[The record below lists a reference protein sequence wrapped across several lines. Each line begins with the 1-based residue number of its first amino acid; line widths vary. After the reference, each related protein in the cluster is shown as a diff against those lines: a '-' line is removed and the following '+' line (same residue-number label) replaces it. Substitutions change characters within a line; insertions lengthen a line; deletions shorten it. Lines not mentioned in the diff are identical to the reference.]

1 MLGRCGPHGNFKAR
15 ARSRIRT
22 SMFCFFNG
30 GNMRT
35 TATLFIFSLLLTTT
49 SWGADTFDMALPEE
63 QHQGPTSGGFVDS
76 FQKDLGGSS
85 SSRSYGS
92 STSYQAPSA
101 PAVEEEAPKGA
112 YESAF
117 TSYRSKKSSDE
128 EAVDQADAWRA
139 GQEKPDNFDVE
150 SLSYSAPAPASKSKQ
165 AAPKAQA
172 RVKVQPK
179 QQRAVN
185 NRAPASVDEIPMPE
199 GMDSGAEIDRAIAS
213 VPESNEVI
221 PSGVSA
227 KDRKAMIMQT
237 ISNNYDDLKSC
248 YHDGLRHKSDMKG
261 KVVMGW
267 SMDPQGRVSGAEVQ
281 TSQLNNKQVEK
292 CMVERLSNWRF
303 PRQAKLQGSKDRM
316 TYTFQFV
323 PERD

>member
-1 MLGRCGPHGNFKAR
+1 
-15 ARSRIRT
+15 
-22 SMFCFFNG
+22 
-30 GNMRT
+30 MRT

-49 SWGADTFDMALPEE
+49 SWGADTFDMALPDE
-63 QHQGPTSGGFVDS
+63 QQQGPSSGGFVDS

-92 STSYQAPSA
+92 SPSYQAPSA
-101 PAVEEEAPKGA
+101 PAVEEETPKSA

-117 TSYRSKKSSDE
+117 TSYRSKKSSDDE
-128 EAVDQADAWRA
+128 VVGQADAWRA
-139 GQEKPDNFDVE
+139 GQDKPDNFDIE
-150 SLSYSAPAPASKSKQ
+150 NLSYVAPAKSRQ
-165 AAPKAQA
+165 PTPKAQA
-172 RVKVQPK
+172 RVKAQPK
-179 QQRAVN
+179 QQRAVS
-185 NRAPASVDEIPMPE
+185 NRAPASTVDEIPMPE
-199 GMDSGAEIDRAIAS
+199 GMDSSSEIDRAISS

-237 ISNNYDDLKSC
+237 ISNNYDELKSC
-248 YHDGLRHKSDMKG
+248 YHEGLRHKSDMKG